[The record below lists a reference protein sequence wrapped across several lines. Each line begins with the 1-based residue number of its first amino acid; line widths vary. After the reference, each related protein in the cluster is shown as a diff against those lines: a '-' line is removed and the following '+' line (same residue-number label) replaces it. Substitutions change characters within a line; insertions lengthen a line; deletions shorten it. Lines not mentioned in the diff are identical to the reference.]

1 MKHAKVDRELKM
13 SLNRSQKIEK
23 TELVEQS
30 RKLEKTETEGINDP
44 KINIKKRENT

>member
-13 SLNRSQKIEK
+13 SLNRSQKLEK

-30 RKLEKTETEGINDP
+30 RKLEKNRNRGD
-44 KINIKKRENT
+44 K

>member
-13 SLNRSQKIEK
+13 SWNRSQKIEK

-30 RKLEKTETEGINDP
+30 RKLEKNRNRGD
-44 KINIKKRENT
+44 K

>member
-1 MKHAKVDRELKM
+1 MKHAKIDRELKM

-30 RKLEKTETEGINDP
+30 RKLEKNRNRGD
-44 KINIKKRENT
+44 K

>member
-13 SLNRSQKIEK
+13 SLNRSQ
-23 TELVEQS
+23 
-30 RKLEKTETEGINDP
+30 KLEKTETEGINDP

>member
-30 RKLEKTETEGINDP
+30 RKLEKNRNRGD
-44 KINIKKRENT
+44 K